1 MSTNE
6 IAKAV
11 KEIREL
17 SRMKE
22 ELENEITA
30 LQDEIKGHM
39 AAADLFELIGSDYK
53 ITWKEV
59 TTTRLDST
67 ALKKAI
73 PDVAA
78 LYMKTST
85 SRRFVIA

>member
-22 ELENEITA
+22 ELESEIAA

-39 AAADLFELIGSDYK
+39 AAADIFELIGSDYK

-59 TTTRLDST
+59 TTSRLDST

-78 LYMKTST
+78 LYMKTT
-85 SRRFVIA
+85 TARRFVIA

>member
-22 ELENEITA
+22 ELESEISA

-78 LYMKTST
+78 LYMKTT
-85 SRRFVIA
+85 TARRFVIA